1 MNNTG
6 TGMKNLSRKNRAT
19 FAATKLNRNM
29 VKKVSKMKQT
39 LILFCCLSATG
50 CKQAPPAQMETGYEM
65 MTLAPT
71 DRLLSSTYSATIRG
85 RQDIEIYPQV
95 SGFLTRVDV
104 AEGEHVKKGQA
115 LFIIDQVP
123 YEAALQ
129 TALANVEAAK
139 ASLATAQ
146 LTYDSKQ
153 ELFRQ
158 NVVSEFDL
166 STAKNSLLAAKAQL
180 AQMKA
185 QEVSARNNLS
195 YTVVKSPADGVV
207 GTLPYRVGALVSA
220 NLPEPLTTVSDNSD
234 MYVYFSM
241 TENQLLGMIRRYGSK
256 EEALKNMPEIDLQL
270 NDKSVY
276 PRKGKIETISG
287 LIDRSTGTVSLRAVF
302 SNPDGLLHSGGAGN
316 VVIPVSRTGCFV
328 IPQAATFEV
337 QDKVYIYKVVGG
349 KAQSAQV
356 EVTRVN
362 GGQEYIVESGVEAGD
377 VIVSEGAGLLREGT
391 PVKAKVNTEKEEGG
405 KQ

>member
-1 MNNTG
+1 
-6 TGMKNLSRKNRAT
+6 MKNLSSKNRST
-19 FAATKLNRNM
+19 FAPSKKIEIGNM
-29 VKKVSKMKQT
+29 KNQVKRLWQT
-39 LILFCCLSATG
+39 MASVCCLVVAG
-50 CKQAPPAQMETGYEM
+50 CQQAPPAQEEARYAV

-71 DRLLSSTYSATIRG
+71 DRLLTSTYSATIRG

-95 SGFLTRVDV
+95 SGFLTQVCV
-104 AEGEHVKKGQA
+104 AEGEHVKKGQT
-115 LFIIDQVP
+115 LFIIDQVA
-123 YEAALQ
+123 YQAALQ
-129 TALANVEAAK
+129 TAQANVNAAE

-153 ELFRQ
+153 ELYRQ
-158 NVVSEFDL
+158 NVVSSFDL
-166 STAKNSLLAAKAQL
+166 NTAKNSLLTAKAQL

-195 YTVVKSPADGVV
+195 YTVVKSPSDGVV

-241 TENQLLGMIRRYGSK
+241 TENQLLDLIRRYGSK
-256 EEALKNMPEIDLQL
+256 EEALRSMPEIDLQL

-276 PRKGKIETISG
+276 PAKGKIETISG
-287 LIDRSTGTVSLRAVF
+287 VIDRSTGTVSLRAVF
-302 SNPDGLLHSGGAGN
+302 PNREGLLHSGGAGN

-337 QDKVYIYKVVGG
+337 QDKVYIYKVVDG
-349 KAQSAQV
+349 KAQSALV

-362 GGQEYIVESGVEAGD
+362 GGQEYIVESGVETGE
-377 VIVSEGAGLLREGT
+377 VIVAEGAGLLREGT
-391 PVKAKVNTEKEEGG
+391 PVKAKVNTGKGEGV

>member
-1 MNNTG
+1 
-6 TGMKNLSRKNRAT
+6 
-19 FAATKLNRNM
+19 
-29 VKKVSKMKQT
+29 MKQA
-39 LILFCCLSATG
+39 LMLLCCLSAAG

-71 DRLLSSTYSATIRG
+71 DRMLSSTYSATIRG

-95 SGFLTRVDV
+95 AGFLTKVSV
-104 AEGEHVKKGQA
+104 AEGERVKKGQT

-129 TALANVEAAK
+129 TALANVEAAR

-185 QEVSARNNLS
+185 QEVNARNNLS

-207 GTLPYRVGALVSA
+207 GMLPYRVGALVSA
-220 NLPEPLTTVSDNSD
+220 NLPQPLTTVSDNSD

-241 TENQLLGMIRRYGSK
+241 TENQLLGMIRQYGSK
-256 EEALKNMPEIDLQL
+256 EEALRRMPEIDLQL
-270 NDKSVY
+270 NDRSVY
-276 PRKGKIETISG
+276 SRKGKIETISG
-287 LIDRSTGTVSLRAVF
+287 VIDRNTGTVSLRAVF
-302 SNPDGLLHSGGAGN
+302 PNEEGLLHSGGSGN
-316 VVIPVSRTGCFV
+316 VVVPVQKKGTLV
-328 IPQAATFEV
+328 IPQSAAFEV
-337 QDKVYIYKVVGG
+337 QDKVFIYKVVDG
-349 KAQSAQV
+349 KAQSFPV

-362 GGQEYIVESGVEAGD
+362 GGKEYIVESGLAVGD
-377 VIVSEGAGLLREGT
+377 KIVTEGVGLLREGT
-391 PVKAKVNTEKEEGG
+391 PVREKTAEPASANNQAKEG
-405 KQ
+405 